1 MVVLTS
7 SPRLKPGGFP
17 NLAVRRFAE
26 SLSLL
31 RLSVS
36 AGFTDLISAG
46 KAKLPV
52 HGSTEG
58 LRRFL
63 CLRKRPTLTFVLCD
77 SDSLGIC
84 EQSPKHGFPVEGDS
98 TLLEDICCPVHVS
111 IHQTPVST
119 PVETTLDASATE
131 YVFLFV

>member
-7 SPRLKPGGFP
+7 SSRLKPGGFP

-52 HGSTEG
+52 HGSPEG
-58 LRRFL
+58 PRRFL
-63 CLRKRPTLTFVLCD
+63 CLGKRPTLTFVLCD

-84 EQSPKHGFPVEGDS
+84 EQSPKHRFSVEGY
-98 TLLEDICCPVHVS
+98 
-111 IHQTPVST
+111 
-119 PVETTLDASATE
+119 TTFSE
-131 YVFLFV
+131 YVRRPIHIRIH